1 MTAKEWL
8 KRGWKLDQEIAA
20 LERTKQATR
29 ERLMS
34 VTAGYDGEPVQGTRD
49 PHRYDR
55 LVELEEKI
63 NQRIDQLVAVKRE
76 IVDAIA
82 QVPDSRYRTLLTER
96 YVNIRSWWQ
105 IAMDMDYS
113 RQHVDRLHSQALK
126 EFAAVMSEK
135 MR

>member
-55 LVELEEKI
+55 LMELEEKI

-96 YVNIRSWWQ
+96 YLSFRTWEQ
-105 IAMDMDYS
+105 IADYMS
-113 RQHVDRLHSQALK
+113 IDPRHATRLHGWALLSL
-126 EFAAVMSEK
+126 EQIIENMS
-135 MR
+135 